1 MTSLLNDQFDCLIMN
16 FLKVLFGSGDQ
27 SPEEEKQNEDARHF
41 DLLKYDGVKAMKMG
55 RPDYAVKCFQE
66 ALRMNEDLEVRDYLS
81 RAFVTQGEYEQAL
94 EQLHL
99 LMDAQP
105 DNKGLPMQAAHVAN
119 LMDDY
124 DRMQQY
130 CEQSLAIDPENATA
144 HFLYARACLGRND
157 LVGTIARLTRCIAL
171 NESFGD
177 AYLLRGQT
185 LLQMGD
191 VAGAEADAEWLMEHA
206 EHHEDI
212 LMLVA
217 RIARAKGNNDD
228 ALTVYTQ
235 VIDLNPFHVEAFRER
250 GQLRFDMGDK
260 QGAKEDMEKVLELC
274 PEEMTGVNG
283 DYTAEGIEQQVR
295 RAYSA
300 LNPFGI

>member
-1 MTSLLNDQFDCLIMN
+1 M
-16 FLKVLFGSGDQ
+16 FGGEEQ
-27 SPEEEKQNEDARHF
+27 SPEEEKMEAERKKF
-41 DLLKYDGVKAMKMG
+41 DLMKYDGVKAMKMG

-191 VAGAEADAEWLMEHA
+191 VAGAEADAL
-206 EHHEDI
+206 
-212 LMLVA
+212 
-217 RIARAKGNNDD
+217 
-228 ALTVYTQ
+228 
-235 VIDLNPFHVEAFRER
+235 FS
-250 GQLRFDMGDK
+250 
-260 QGAKEDMEKVLELC
+260 KV
-274 PEEMTGVNG
+274 MV
-283 DYTAEGIEQQVR
+283 
-295 RAYSA
+295 
-300 LNPFGI
+300 